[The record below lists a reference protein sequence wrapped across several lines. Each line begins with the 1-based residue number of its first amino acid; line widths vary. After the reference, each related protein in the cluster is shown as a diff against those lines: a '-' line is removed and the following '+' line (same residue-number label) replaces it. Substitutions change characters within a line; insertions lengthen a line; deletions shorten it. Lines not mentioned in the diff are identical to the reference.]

1 MSETKPVETLLKEK
15 KIYQIV
21 NPRLVQASPD
31 ISVKEAIEIMQQNK
45 SGYVVIAKAKK
56 VVGIFTEADVVQK
69 VLDKDQDISKPVSEL
84 MQKDPLVLN
93 IKDTVGAAIDIM
105 GDHRIY
111 HVPLV
116 DDRKEL
122 ANVISVRTLIRFLAE
137 FYPTEIY
144 NLPPRPDQVMPTEE
158 GG

>member
-15 KIYQIV
+15 RIYQIV

-31 ISVKEAIEIMQQNK
+31 ISVKAAIELMQQNK

-69 VLDKDQDISKPVSEL
+69 VLDKDQDGAKPVSEF

-122 ANVISVRTLIRFLAE
+122 VNVISVRTLIRFLAE